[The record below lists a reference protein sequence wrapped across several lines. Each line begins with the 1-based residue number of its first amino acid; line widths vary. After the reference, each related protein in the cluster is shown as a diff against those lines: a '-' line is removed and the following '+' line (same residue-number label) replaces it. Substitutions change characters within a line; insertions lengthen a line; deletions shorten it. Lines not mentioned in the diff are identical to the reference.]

1 MRCLIYILIGGFL
14 TQGCSSSPAR
24 ENKTLENPLEKYLS
38 AKKSIENGDYES
50 NYSLEYLKA
59 QAAQYLLSQGKTEL
73 KSANSAKAVHH
84 LSKAREYNPWN
95 DEIKDLYTL
104 SIKFLVRS
112 TKELNNVPC
121 EVINERLSLIY
132 SVSNDQISNLSE
144 LVKKCNF
151 NPHKN
156 IQTNLDF
163 KLIPQIT
170 ALEKKIFASLEEE
183 AKEIIKRNAY
193 TPKRELAYLALSYLS
208 NLEFI
213 LGEPKV
219 SELTSTYDD
228 VILKIPIS
236 VNVKN
241 DPNSEEY
248 CEKTKELIWRQE
260 FEDEYN
266 SPDNLKGNVGHL
278 RCRYFNG
285 DKRFLDVYT
294 NPNWQ
299 DSFKFLYPLPVDS
312 VFVITFKYKNGTK
325 KEFRNIFQNSFKP
338 NNVQYGAGFL
348 MHFLKGEL
356 KTKLRPSKVFGDEN
370 QYLEIST
377 TQNNVTGLDKI
388 SIQIDL
394 PATFNFYINNEYKE
408 FEHIIVEE

>member
-14 TQGCSSSPAR
+14 TQGCSYSPTR
-24 ENKTLENPLEKYLS
+24 DNKTLENPLEKYLT
-38 AKKSIENGDYES
+38 AKKSAETGNYEND
-50 NYSLEYLKA
+50 YSLEYLRS

-73 KSANSAKAVHH
+73 KSANSAKAVKY
-84 LSKAREYNPWN
+84 LSQAREYNPWN

-104 SIKFLVRS
+104 SVKFLVRS
-112 TKELNNVPC
+112 TKELNSTSC
-121 EVINERLSLIY
+121 EIINERLSLIY

-144 LVKKCNF
+144 LVKKCDF
-151 NPHKN
+151 NPNKN
-156 IQTNLDF
+156 IQTNLGF
-163 KLIPQIT
+163 KLTPQII
-170 ALEKKIFASLEEE
+170 ASEKKIFASLEDE
-183 AKEIIKRNAY
+183 AKEIVKRNSYA
-193 TPKRELAYLALSYLS
+193 PKRELAYLALNYLS

-219 SELTSTYDD
+219 SELTSSFDE

-236 VNVKN
+236 VNIKN
-241 DPNSEEY
+241 EPNSEDY

-266 SPDNLKGNVGHL
+266 SPDNLKGNAGHL

-285 DKRFLDVYT
+285 DKRYLDLYT

-299 DSFKFLYPLPVDS
+299 DHFTFLYPLPTDS
-312 VFVITFKYKNGTK
+312 IFLITFTYKNGTK

-338 NNVQYGAGFL
+338 SNVQYGAGFL
-348 MHFLKGEL
+348 MHFLKGDL

-377 TQNNVTGLDKI
+377 TQNNITGLDKI

-394 PATFNFYINNEYKE
+394 PATFNFYMNNEYKN
-408 FEHIIVEE
+408 FEHILVDE